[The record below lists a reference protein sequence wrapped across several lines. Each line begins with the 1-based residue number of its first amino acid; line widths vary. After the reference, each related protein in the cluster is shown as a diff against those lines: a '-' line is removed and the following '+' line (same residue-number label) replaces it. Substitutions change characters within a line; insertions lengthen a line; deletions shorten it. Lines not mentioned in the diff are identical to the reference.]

1 LENLLHIIKLSSKG
15 DELAQRKLYLN
26 FRSQWYMIAMRYG
39 KNKFQADDIFQEGLI
54 QIFNSLHQ
62 FDQNKASFSTWSTR
76 VLINAALKYLKK
88 YNWID
93 SFQKIEDSMV
103 EEDQQET
110 IYQKLAAK
118 ELVDLIQKLPLG
130 YRLVFNMFAMEGY
143 AHKDIAKELGIT
155 VGTSKSQLSK
165 ARNTLRIQLEIL
177 LNDSHHG

>member
-1 LENLLHIIKLSSKG
+1 MENLLHIIKLSSKG

>member
-1 LENLLHIIKLSSKG
+1 
-15 DELAQRKLYLN
+15 
-26 FRSQWYMIAMRYG
+26 MIAMRYG

-93 SFQKIEDSMV
+93 SFQNMEDSMV

-143 AHKDIAKELGIT
+143 THKDIAKELGIT

>member
-1 LENLLHIIKLSSKG
+1 
-15 DELAQRKLYLN
+15 
-26 FRSQWYMIAMRYG
+26 MIAMRYG